1 MARLSA
7 DQKIQPHWW
16 SKTIASAVLGLTL
29 AFAIIGLFAWY
40 GPGGINGANKNQF
53 NMWMISPIWLAI
65 ISFSFLFRT
74 GTRAF
79 LFLGGANVICWGL
92 FVLLRYVL

>member
-7 DQKIQPHWW
+7 QQKIQPDWW
-16 SKTIASAVLGLTL
+16 SKTIASTVLGLTL
-29 AFAIIGLFAWY
+29 AFALVGLFAWY
-40 GPGGINGANKNQF
+40 GPGGIHAATKNQF
-53 NMWMISPIWLAI
+53 NMWIISPIWLLI

-74 GTRAF
+74 GARAF
-79 LFLGGANVICWGL
+79 LILGTANLICWGL